1 MGKQNEVKWTE
12 EQQKVISR
20 RDCNILVS
28 AAAGS
33 GKTAVLVE
41 RIITMITDREKP
53 IDIDRLLVVTF
64 TNAAAAEMRE
74 RIGKAIEKKLES
86 EPDNVHLQK
95 QATLV
100 RNAQITTLHS
110 FCQNVIRNYFH
121 EIDLDPN
128 FRIGDETEL
137 KLLKND
143 VLEEVFEEYYERGDE
158 GFLEL
163 VECYSGSKSDQ
174 GLMDLVLQLHTFA
187 MSYPWPKDWLQEKL
201 EPFSVSSVEELERT
215 EWLKPMFGFVEETA
229 GALIERTK
237 TALALTKEEAG
248 PYMYQEALLE
258 DLALLE
264 ELEKRKDYGQT
275 NELLRDYKWK
285 ALSRKKDDSVD
296 GEKKEKVK
304 EIRGVVKKAVEDLKK
319 QFFFQDTED
328 MVSDMQKLQKPMTAL
343 IDLALS
349 FMEAY
354 TRKKTEKGILDFN
367 DLEHYAL
374 QILVKKEGEET
385 TPTAV
390 AGEYS
395 RHFVEI
401 LVDEYQD
408 SNGVQETILNSITR
422 EREGQPNLF
431 MVGDVKQ
438 SIYKF
443 RMARPELFMEKYN
456 TYSLTEGL
464 YQRID
469 LAKNFRSR
477 AVVLESVNA
486 IFEKI
491 MERSLGN
498 IDYDE
503 RAALYVG
510 NTEFPTEE
518 GVSTSTELLLCTDC
532 EEEEENTEELEL
544 SEEEQEIS
552 NRELEARMVAKRIRK
567 LTGGELLVQDKE
579 TKELRNCN
587 YGDIVILLRTMSSWS
602 DTFMEVLSGEGIPV
616 YTDTRSGYFSTYEV
630 RTILQ
635 FLKILDNPNQDI
647 PLTSV
652 LRSPLGGFTSRDLA
666 VIRHTCRYRQEKRE
680 EKIRKIPLGMYDS
693 LKAYAGLSGE
703 GDSCDTQLKHKIE
716 KFFCQIDRYRDMVSY
731 FSICELLERIYEE
744 TGYYAYVS
752 VMPNGMQRRD
762 NLDLLLQKAIDF
774 QETSFSSL
782 FHFNRYIEKLHKYE
796 VDFGEAVGSEM
807 AENAVRIMSIHKS
820 KGLEFPVVFVS
831 GMGKTFNNQDS
842 RSKLVMDM
850 DLGLG
855 ADYVDYKL
863 RTKVPSLLKK
873 IIQKRTVL
881 ENLGEELRVLYV
893 ALTRAKE
900 KLIMTGYYKNG
911 KEQLGKWEE
920 KLKPSQRVM
929 DYFSR
934 TEAKNYL
941 DWVAPV
947 VRNDKTGQY
956 VTQTFSLSD
965 FVYAEV
971 EKQLAA
977 LGKKEDLLSWD
988 TGFVYQEF
996 LQEKLLERQEYHYPY
1011 EKEKNLKS
1019 KMTVSELKRLGHLT
1033 DEESGVVEFPDIPE
1047 DNDESKR
1054 EETEDIVPL
1063 PEFLQ
1068 EKQEEIKGADRG
1080 TLYHKFMEC
1089 LNIGAVKK
1097 LSDVKK
1103 QLDNLVDKGIFSQE
1117 EAKSIYQKKI
1127 LTFCQSSLGVRM
1139 AAAES
1144 SCYLWREA
1152 PFVIGLPAR
1161 QVKEEWDSDELV
1173 LVQGMMDAYFE
1184 EDGELILVDY
1194 KTDRVQSETELIDR
1208 YQSQLAYY
1216 KKALEKITG
1225 KRVKEKI
1232 IYSIYLDREILLA

>member
-1 MGKQNEVKWTE
+1 MGKENEVTWTA
-12 EQQKVISR
+12 EQQKVISQ

-41 RIITMITDREKP
+41 RIITMITDKEKP

-74 RIGKAIEKKLES
+74 RIGKAIEKRLES
-86 EPDNVHLQK
+86 EPENMHLQK

-100 RNAQITTLHS
+100 RNAQIITLHS
-110 FCQNVIRNYFH
+110 FCQNVIRNYFN

-143 VLEEVFEEYYERGDE
+143 VLEEVFEEYYEKGEED
-158 GFLEL
+158 FLEL

-174 GLMDLVLQLHTFA
+174 GLVDLVLQLHTFA
-187 MSYPWPKDWLQEKL
+187 MSYPWPKEWLQEKL
-201 EPFSVSSVEELERT
+201 VPFSIESEEELEGA
-215 EWLKPMFGFVEETA
+215 EWLKPMFTFVEGTA
-229 GALIERTK
+229 QALIERTK
-237 TALALTKEEAG
+237 AALAVTKEEKG
-248 PYMYQEALLE
+248 PYMYQDALVE

-264 ELEKRKDYGQT
+264 ELEKIKSYVGT
-275 NELLRDYKWK
+275 NQMLQDYKWK
-285 ALSRKKDDSVD
+285 ALSRKKDEDVD
-296 GEKKEKVK
+296 PDKREKVK
-304 EIRGVVKKAVEDLKK
+304 EIRAIVKKAIEDLKK
-319 QFFFQDTED
+319 QFFFQNTEY
-328 MVSDMQKLQKPMTAL
+328 MVSDMQKLQKPMAAL
-343 IDLALS
+343 IRLTEA
-349 FMEAY
+349 FMDAY
-354 TRKKTEKGILDFN
+354 AQKKAEKCILDFN
-367 DLEHYAL
+367 DLEHFAL
-374 QILVKKEGEET
+374 QILVKKKGTEV
-385 TPTAV
+385 TPTSV
-390 AGEYS
+390 AIEYS
-395 RHFVEI
+395 HHFVEI

-422 EREGQPNLF
+422 EREGCPNLF

-456 TYSLTEGL
+456 TYSLTDGL

-477 AVVLESVNA
+477 AVVLESVNT
-486 IFEKI
+486 IFKKI
-491 MERSLGN
+491 MEKSLGN

-510 NTEFPTEE
+510 NMDFPAQK
-518 GVSTSTELLLCTDC
+518 GVSENTELLLCTNF
-532 EEEEENTEELEL
+532 EEEQGEESIEETEL
-544 SEEEQEIS
+544 SEEDRELN
-552 NRELEARMVAKRIRK
+552 NREMEARMVAKRIQE
-567 LTGGELLVQDKE
+567 LISGELMVQDKE
-579 TKELRNCN
+579 TKELRNCK

-602 DTFMEVLSGEGIPV
+602 DTFMEILSGEGIPT

-647 PLTSV
+647 PLAAV
-652 LRSPLGGFTSRDLA
+652 LRSPLAGFDSKELA
-666 VIRHTCRYRQEKRE
+666 KIRHTCRYQQRE
-680 EKIRKIPLGMYDS
+680 EEKNIIKVPLSLYDS
-693 LKAYAGLSGE
+693 LKAYKNLSE
-703 GDSCDTQLKHKIE
+703 GSFEEALQE
-716 KFFCQIDRYRDMVSY
+716 KVEMFFAMINQYRDMVSY
-731 FSICELLERIYEE
+731 CSICQLLEKIYEE

-752 VMPNGMQRRD
+752 VMPNGLQRRD

-774 QETSFSSL
+774 EETSLSSL

-807 AENAVRIMSIHKS
+807 SENAVRIMSIHKS

-831 GMGKTFNNQDS
+831 GMGKTFNNQDA
-842 RSKLVMDM
+842 RSKLVLDM

-855 ADYVDYKL
+855 PDYVDYKL
-863 RTKVPSLLKK
+863 RTKTPSLLKK

-900 KLIMTGYYKNG
+900 KLIMTGFYAKG
-911 KEQLGKWEE
+911 KEQLDRWKE
-920 KLKPSQRVM
+920 KLQNQTEVM

-947 VRNDKTGQY
+947 VLNDKTGQY
-956 VTQTFSLSD
+956 QLCTFSLAD
-965 FVYAEV
+965 LVYVEV

-977 LGKKEDLLSWD
+977 VGKKEDLFSWN
-988 TGFVYQEF
+988 TEVTYQEV
-996 LQEKLLERQEYHYPY
+996 LQKKLEERQNYCYPF
-1011 EKEKNLKS
+1011 EKEKSLKS
-1019 KMTVSELKRLGHLT
+1019 KMTVSELKRLGYMT
-1033 DEESGVVEFPDIPE
+1033 EEECGVVEFDRNI
-1047 DNDESKR
+1047 
-1054 EETEDIVPL
+1054 EELEEKVPL

-1068 EKQEEIKGADRG
+1068 ETKEEIQGADRG

-1089 LNIGAVKK
+1089 LKIGEVKT

-1103 QLDNLVDKGIFSQE
+1103 QLENLVNKGIFSKE
-1117 EAKSIYQKKI
+1117 ESKVFYQKKI
-1127 LTFCQSSLGVRM
+1127 LAFCKSSLGTRM
-1139 AAAES
+1139 AAAEAAKK
-1144 SCYLWREA
+1144 LWREA

-1161 QVKEEWDSDELV
+1161 KVKEEWDSDEIV

-1184 EDGELILVDY
+1184 EKEELVLVDY
-1194 KTDRVQSETELIDR
+1194 KTDRVQSEEELIQR
-1208 YQSQLAYY
+1208 YQSQLDYY
-1216 KKALEKITG
+1216 QKALEQMSG
-1225 KRVKEKI
+1225 KRVKEMV
-1232 IYSIYLDREILLA
+1232 IYSLHLNKEIVLGRENEM